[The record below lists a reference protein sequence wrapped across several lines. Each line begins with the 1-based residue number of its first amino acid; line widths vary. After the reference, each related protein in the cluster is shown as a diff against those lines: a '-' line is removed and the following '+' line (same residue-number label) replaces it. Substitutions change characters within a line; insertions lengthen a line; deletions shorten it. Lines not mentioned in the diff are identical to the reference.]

1 MPRVASLDGVTE
13 KDRGIYAL
21 IVSHMITNCE
31 TDIKFAKRLHLNI
44 KTFQYKKRQPHKFTV
59 EELHIVVKVL
69 KFTNEEK
76 VMCL

>member
-13 KDRGIYAL
+13 KDRSIYAA
-21 IVSHMITNCE
+21 IVSHMITRCE
-31 TDIKFAKRLHLNI
+31 TDI
-44 KTFQYKKRQPHKFTV
+44 
-59 EELHIVVKVL
+59 